1 MAILFDSLTLIG
13 LLVGGY
19 IFSVVTWR
27 VFLNQV
33 LAKWE
38 TRIQESI
45 PPVPSK
51 IKYLGGPLD
60 GRMDLIPEEK
70 KKPFFIAPYIPKDE
84 EKRGEV
90 FAVIAGQ
97 PMHKP
102 NLAYYREMTDEE
114 YFYVRDISHEE
125 YSFLVETGEA
135 PATIEP
141 NN

>member
-1 MAILFDSLTLIG
+1 MAILFDTLILLG
-13 LLVGGY
+13 LIAGGY
-19 IFSVVTWR
+19 TVAVVTWR
-27 VFLNQV
+27 VFFNEV
-33 LAKWE
+33 LTKWE
-38 TRIQESI
+38 TRIQSSI

-51 IKYLGGPLD
+51 VKYHGGPLD

-70 KKPFFIAPYIPKDE
+70 KKPFFIAPYVPKDE

-90 FAVIAGQ
+90 FAVVGGQ

-102 NLAYYREMTDEE
+102 NLAYYREVTEEE

-125 YSFLVETGEA
+125 YGFLVETGEA
-135 PATIEP
+135 PSVAEP